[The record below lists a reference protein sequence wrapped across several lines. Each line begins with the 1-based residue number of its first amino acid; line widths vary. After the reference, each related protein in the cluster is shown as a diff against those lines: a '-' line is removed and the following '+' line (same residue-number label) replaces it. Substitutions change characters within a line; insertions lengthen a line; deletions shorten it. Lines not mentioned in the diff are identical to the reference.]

1 MKTLTVLTLKTPAL
15 NGMLYTMRYSLD
27 GVCLGQFQAVSP
39 EVYET
44 PFTPIG
50 EAIYVDIQP
59 SMDRGM
65 RVASDFMAQ
74 ALSHGLSQAQ
84 ISPFI
89 LHELHN
95 VLDNMEGVH
104 HLSVMSDEFS
114 KVKQYQFTDA
124 HFFQMWQALKD
135 FQPPT

>member
-44 PFTPIG
+44 PFTPTE

-65 RVASDFMAQ
+65 NVSLHFMQQ

-84 ISPFI
+84 ISPFV

-95 VLDNMEGVH
+95 VLDNMEGVR

-114 KVKQYQFTDA
+114 KVKQYQFSED
-124 HFFQMWQALKD
+124 HFSQMWQVLKN
-135 FQPPT
+135 FQPPS